1 MYIKNDEVESLMWSW
16 WLFIDQLEL
25 SDLFHIL
32 GHTIINMTSLY
43 FSVKFLWLFVLHFTI
58 HNKSG
63 VGVIG

>member
-1 MYIKNDEVESLMWSW
+1 MCIKNDEVESLMSSW

-25 SDLFHIL
+25 SHLFHIL

-43 FSVKFLWLFVLHFTI
+43 FLVKYLWLFVLCFRT

-63 VGVIG
+63 AGVIG